1 MELPEQ
7 MRRFVRAVGPDHDEI
22 QQEMVAYAGDHGF
35 PIIGR
40 EAGGVLRLLA
50 RLTNA
55 RRVFEFGSGYGY
67 SATWFFRGMP
77 EGGEVVLTEHDPEEL
92 DLAREF
98 LERAGVASRAV
109 FESGD
114 ALDVVQRYDGPFD
127 VVLVDHEKTDYVE
140 AFESVR
146 GKVPQ
151 NGVVVADNVTGG
163 PVDFDALV
171 ARMADGVPIDGGDT
185 STRGIAAY
193 LERVRDDEAFETVVL
208 PVGQGLAVSTRVTA
222 RR

>member
-1 MELPEQ
+1 MELPDQ
-7 MRRFVRAVGPDHDEI
+7 MARFVRAVGPDHDEI
-22 QQEMVAYAGDHGF
+22 QQEMVSYARDHGF

-55 RRVFEFGSGYGY
+55 RQVFEFGSGYGY

-77 EGGEVVLTEHDPEEL
+77 EDGEIVLTEHDPEEL

-114 ALDVVQRYDGPFD
+114 ALEIVDQYDGPFD
-127 VVLVDHEKTDYVE
+127 VVLVDHEKTGYVE

-146 GKVPQ
+146 EKVPQ
-151 NGVVVADNVTGG
+151 DGVVVADNVTGG

-171 ARMADGVPIDGGDT
+171 ARMADGEPIDGSDT

-193 LERVRDDEAFETVVL
+193 LERVRDDEEFETVVL